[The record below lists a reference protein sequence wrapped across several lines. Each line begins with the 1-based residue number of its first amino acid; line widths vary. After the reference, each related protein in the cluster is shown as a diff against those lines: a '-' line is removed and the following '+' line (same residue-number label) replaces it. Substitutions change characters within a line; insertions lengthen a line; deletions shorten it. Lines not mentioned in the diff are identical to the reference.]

1 MGCQASRAV
10 DPDDTTYAELRAQV
24 DQLNSTVAS
33 LIAKSGR
40 PSPQFSIAQYNI
52 LAGYLGNNTEPWF
65 LYGVEL
71 SAERRQA
78 ICKKHVERGP
88 DGKYLNVG
96 WPNYVRGILTDVE
109 IAKVEAVDRDVF
121 AWDMRKERLM
131 ECIAALD
138 ADVLSLVECDHF
150 DDFFQPRLQALG
162 YDTVWSQRPRP
173 SSHDGCCLAWKRHIF
188 ELCSSVVEQYV
199 DRYDPVTKKT
209 YKDRIALMGLLRFRS
224 FPARRV
230 MVVSTHLTRNPE
242 EPKMD
247 ALRAKQIGQVLR
259 KLTEV
264 CAEHG
269 ITHEVPVVVAGDL
282 NATSFQKLRGIANA
296 VTLMLGQEGE
306 SGSIHPFAF
315 DCKELPTGK
324 TSVTSARE
332 VRIDALLFQ
341 SARLRLLD
349 SVQAPKLTEPI
360 PNGAH
365 PSDHVPIM
373 ASFELRSDLEYNI
386 ECARTWFATVSGRV
400 NFVPLTPQQLESAYF
415 VFEVDQNDLVT
426 LSEFT
431 ECVVERLGLHALSEL
446 EIQSTFHKAA
456 DATAGGLTHAGF
468 AASYHA
474 ALHARGLPGIDDLRA
489 AFESFDFD
497 QSGALEIGEIETV
510 FDRCSPVAVPEGA
523 QQRIFAAID
532 RDGDGQ
538 VSIEEFLS
546 GLAERWLKAQ
556 PAFSK

>member
-1 MGCQASRAV
+1 M
-10 DPDDTTYAELRAQV
+10 
-24 DQLNSTVAS
+24 
-33 LIAKSGR
+33 
-40 PSPQFSIAQYNI
+40 
-52 LAGYLGNNTEPWF
+52 AGYLGNNTEPWF

-71 SAERRQA
+71 SAERRQT

-349 SVQAPKLTEPI
+349 SVQARRHPRERATCATSPRHLAPPRATHLALVPRTASPQAPKLTEPI

-546 GLAERWLKAQ
+546 GLSERWLKAQ

>member
-1 MGCQASRAV
+1 
-10 DPDDTTYAELRAQV
+10 
-24 DQLNSTVAS
+24 
-33 LIAKSGR
+33 
-40 PSPQFSIAQYNI
+40 
-52 LAGYLGNNTEPWF
+52 
-65 LYGVEL
+65 
-71 SAERRQA
+71 
-78 ICKKHVERGP
+78 
-88 DGKYLNVG
+88 
-96 WPNYVRGILTDVE
+96 
-109 IAKVEAVDRDVF
+109 
-121 AWDMRKERLM
+121 MRKERLM